1 MSLASPDNFGI
12 TKILLRL
19 QRGFAACKGSPGIHR
34 HTGTPYAPDEADST
48 DSVQK
53 METFINPGFNHAKP
67 V

>member
-19 QRGFAACKGSPGIHR
+19 RRGFAARKGSPGICR
-34 HTGTPYAPDEADST
+34 HTGTPYEADST
-48 DSVQK
+48 NSVQK
-53 METFINPGFNHAKP
+53 VETFINPGFNHAKP